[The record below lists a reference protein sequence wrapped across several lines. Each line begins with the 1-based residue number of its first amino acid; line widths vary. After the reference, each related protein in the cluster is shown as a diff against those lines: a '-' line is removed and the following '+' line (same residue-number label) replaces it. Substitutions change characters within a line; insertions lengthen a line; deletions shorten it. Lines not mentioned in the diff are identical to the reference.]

1 MLFYLKY
8 SKLLIFL
15 FILTINNIVEN
26 KKEEIPISLFSSSSP
41 ILSLVNGLTAN
52 FQCSIKICNKL
63 NNNFLISWHHDGIL
77 LFNGTEFEPTSGI
90 EPSRIILQRSLEEI
104 NNDEET
110 KGEKCFV
117 EAYSLLLRNLSL
129 EDSGK
134 YGCQLW
140 TQNGGQQQLDFKLDV
155 LGDSALKL
163 NFPANLTYDHT
174 ECCIEKGV
182 SPLCRPMCRPRNIG
196 EEFFDPTSCQVD
208 DYKKFLNCVTNG
220 GKRDYLPCC
229 RKKALPPFCF
239 DFCGN
244 NFQSAIC
251 TFSSAC
257 TKNLQMKEVG
267 SGNRRFC
274 FTIENPKNTLKIPS
288 FVVHLQEMNVGT
300 DTMNSR
306 DAAVEEFRKLR
317 KRSENKSGQLYGVT
331 LIKELR
337 GGGKKPVLITKIIA
351 SSNERGINSEI
362 CIPLESITN
371 KSKSTYLVYVEA
383 INDYGTSEPSKS
395 FLITEDGVMH
405 PAK

>member
-1 MLFYLKY
+1 M
-8 SKLLIFL
+8 
-15 FILTINNIVEN
+15 
-26 KKEEIPISLFSSSSP
+26 
-41 ILSLVNGLTAN
+41 
-52 FQCSIKICNKL
+52 
-63 NNNFLISWHHDGIL
+63 ISWHHDGIL

-104 NNDEET
+104 NNDEEM
-110 KGEKCFV
+110 KGEKCFI

-196 EEFFDPTSCQVD
+196 EEFFDPISCQVD

-244 NFQSAIC
+244 NFQ
-251 TFSSAC
+251 
-257 TKNLQMKEVG
+257 V
-267 SGNRRFC
+267 
-274 FTIENPKNTLKIPS
+274 
-288 FVVHLQEMNVGT
+288 
-300 DTMNSR
+300 
-306 DAAVEEFRKLR
+306 
-317 KRSENKSGQLYGVT
+317 
-331 LIKELR
+331 
-337 GGGKKPVLITKIIA
+337 
-351 SSNERGINSEI
+351 NE
-362 CIPLESITN
+362 
-371 KSKSTYLVYVEA
+371 
-383 INDYGTSEPSKS
+383 
-395 FLITEDGVMH
+395 
-405 PAK
+405 

>member
-1 MLFYLKY
+1 MKKMTNLNFQHFFWNNNGD
-8 SKLLIFL
+8 IFGCGL
-15 FILTINNIVEN
+15 VFPPTNKISEELPYIFFTQNGKQIVEN
-26 KKEEIPISLFSSSSP
+26 KEEIISLYSSSSP

-52 FQCSIKICNKL
+52 FQCSIKICNKKEL
-63 NNNFLISWHHDGIL
+63 NNKILISWYHDGIL

-90 EPSRIILQRSLEEI
+90 EPSRIILQRSFEEI
-104 NNDEET
+104 NNEEET

-140 TQNGGQQQLDFKLDV
+140 TQNGGQQQLDFELDV

-196 EEFFDPTSCQVD
+196 EEFFDPTSCQLD
-208 DYKKFLNCVTNG
+208 DYKHFLNCATNG

-244 NFQSAIC
+244 NFQ
-251 TFSSAC
+251 
-257 TKNLQMKEVG
+257 V
-267 SGNRRFC
+267 
-274 FTIENPKNTLKIPS
+274 
-288 FVVHLQEMNVGT
+288 
-300 DTMNSR
+300 
-306 DAAVEEFRKLR
+306 
-317 KRSENKSGQLYGVT
+317 NK
-331 LIKELR
+331 
-337 GGGKKPVLITKIIA
+337 
-351 SSNERGINSEI
+351 
-362 CIPLESITN
+362 
-371 KSKSTYLVYVEA
+371 
-383 INDYGTSEPSKS
+383 
-395 FLITEDGVMH
+395 
-405 PAK
+405 

>member
-1 MLFYLKY
+1 M
-8 SKLLIFL
+8 
-15 FILTINNIVEN
+15 
-26 KKEEIPISLFSSSSP
+26 
-41 ILSLVNGLTAN
+41 
-52 FQCSIKICNKL
+52 
-63 NNNFLISWHHDGIL
+63 ISWHHDGIL

-104 NNDEET
+104 NNDEEI

-244 NFQSAIC
+244 NFQKLEKSHRLCLYYLPEIFDC
-251 TFSSAC
+251 FSQQYALFPPPAP
-257 TKNLQMKEVG
+257 KNLQMKEVD

-274 FTIENPKNTLKIPS
+274 FTIENLKNTVKIPS

-317 KRSENKSGQLYGVT
+317 KRSENKSGQIYGVT

-395 FLITEDGVMH
+395 FLITEEGVMH